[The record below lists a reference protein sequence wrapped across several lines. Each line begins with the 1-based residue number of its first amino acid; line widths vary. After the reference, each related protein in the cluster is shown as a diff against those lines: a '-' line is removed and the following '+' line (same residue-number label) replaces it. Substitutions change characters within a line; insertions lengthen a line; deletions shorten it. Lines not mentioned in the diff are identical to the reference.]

1 MVEKAPNIHRRAA
14 EAERHEITQTQV
26 VSLFNE
32 NHKAKS
38 KKKKKMTT
46 E

>member
-32 NHKAKS
+32 NQKAKS